1 MAEGKKTVVVYIDWI
16 NVFEKLSDNEA
27 GKLIKHFFR
36 YVNDLNPEPPD
47 RITELT
53 FEPLKCTLK
62 RDLVRYESI
71 RQKRSEAGKSGGR
84 PKNEGDLNDQKK
96 QNKAKK
102 ANAFFVKQTKAKKA
116 DSDSDSDSVLP
127 KGNELEAIASVN
139 SIDVVPDVDSPK
151 MAFKKIDPGNKHH
164 LFNFFK
170 NQRPDFP
177 EPYVA
182 YWNLYAAAKNLPTVE
197 VVNDLRRKK
206 IKTRSAEPSF
216 DFNKILES
224 IKHNQRAI
232 ELGFITFDWIIAS
245 PVSYTHLRAH

>member
-1 MAEGKKTVVVYIDWI
+1 MAEGKKSIIVYADWI
-16 NVFEKLSDNEA
+16 SIFEKLSDNEA

-84 PKNEGDLNDQKK
+84 PKNEGDSNDLEEK

-116 DSDSDSDSVLP
+116 DSVSVSDSV
-127 KGNELEAIASVN
+127 S
-139 SIDVVPDVDSPK
+139 DSNISL
-151 MAFKKIDPGNKHH
+151 ADSN
-164 LFNFFK
+164 LF
-170 NQRPDFP
+170 
-177 EPYVA
+177 
-182 YWNLYAAAKNLPTVE
+182 
-197 VVNDLRRKK
+197 RKPN
-206 IKTRSAEPSF
+206 IPSF
-216 DFNKILES
+216 DKVYEQFVFKHGTKEMAQAFFDKYQALDWFLNGSPITNFANLIPSFIRNWQENDKRKSTNKQKEPET
-224 IKHNQRAI
+224 K
-232 ELGFITFDWIIAS
+232 GITLK
-245 PVSYTHLRAH
+245 VL